1 MVLNKFLQNIKSIK
15 TVDGAIDFLK
25 SNFDFTD
32 SVEKALTYSI
42 DSHKEQFRKSGEP
55 YVVHPILVATVTAY
69 YSNDEH
75 MVIAALLH
83 DVVEDTAITIEEID
97 KEFGKD
103 VACIVDGLTKIV
115 EIREIELIDTK
126 DDRKLLSSALTFRKM
141 LIASIKDVRIMVVK
155 LCDRIHNML
164 TLDALSLEKQKKIAE
179 ETLVV
184 YAPIAH
190 RLGISTIK
198 NLLEDLSFSFLFPL
212 EFNKI
217 DTYIK
222 AYQQKI
228 QLNLNEFLSNT
239 KILLAKN
246 GYLDEDIKIY
256 SRVKHY
262 YSIYLKMQRKGV
274 NIDEVLD
281 LYAIRIMV
289 NEPIDCYNILGIIH
303 INYKPLVARF
313 KDYISV
319 PKENGYQ
326 TVHTTVFSN
335 SKIYEVQIRTFD
347 MHNIAEYGVAA
358 HWKYKSGGNNSQGP
372 NLDWLQSLASNEA
385 NVEEF
390 YNDAKQDLYSED
402 IVVYSPKGEIFTLP
416 RGATAYDFAYSVH
429 TDVGNKAIEANINK
443 IKKPLLTQLKSGDI
457 ISIKTG
463 EHVIPRCT
471 WQDMVQ
477 TTKAIKSIKAL
488 CHSRLN
494 NIDKLTSQN
503 IINTIFSRYKNSILD
518 EVQDLNLTNL
528 QKIVYNL
535 DHLLQVKKTLLDYV
549 RKKDGLIARFKIQI
563 LNLKRIQFDNVL
575 VYSNFSI
582 NSVSFDHCCHPKFG
596 DDIVALKESKD
607 VVVHHKMCETAYKKI
622 KKQQQMLYCDWVK
635 DKFYK
640 YKMVASIPS
649 VRGEMAKL
657 LTHLSVDH
665 EATILFIEYGKDKYA
680 PTQYCSIDFE
690 IKNDNKQE
698 VRALIEQKVK
708 IVEFYMNIDAYK

>member
-1 MVLNKFLQNIKSIK
+1 MVLNKFLQDVKSIK
-15 TVDGAIDFLK
+15 TINGAIDFLK
-25 SNFDFTD
+25 SNFDFTK
-32 SVEKALTYSI
+32 SVEKALDYSI
-42 DSHKEQFRKSGEP
+42 NSHKTQFRKSGEP

-75 MVIAALLH
+75 MVISALLH
-83 DVVEDTAITIEEID
+83 DVVEDTETTIEEIEE
-97 KEFGKD
+97 EFGFD

-115 EIREIELIDTK
+115 EIREHELSHTN
-126 DDRKLLSSALTFRKM
+126 DDKKLLSSALTFRKM

-164 TLDALSLEKQKKIAE
+164 TLDALRPEKQKKISE

-198 NLLEDLSFSFLFPL
+198 NLLEDLSFSFLFPT
-212 EFNKI
+212 EYQKI
-217 DTYIK
+217 DTHIK
-222 AYQQKI
+222 AFQQKI
-228 QLNLNEFLSNT
+228 QLNLNDFLSNT
-239 KILLAKN
+239 KILLEKN
-246 GYLDEDIKIY
+246 GYSDGDIKIY

-274 NIDEVLD
+274 SIDEVLD
-281 LYAIRIMV
+281 LYAIRIIV
-289 NEPIDCYNILGIIH
+289 NEPLDCYNVLGIIH
-303 INYKPLVARF
+303 INYQPLVARF

-335 SKIYEVQIRTFD
+335 SKIYEVQIRTFN
-347 MHNIAEYGVAA
+347 MHEIAEFGVAA
-358 HWKYKSGGNNSQGP
+358 HWKYKNGGNNAKGP
-372 NLDWLQSLASNEA
+372 NLDWLHSLATNEE

-390 YNDAKQDLYSED
+390 YSDAKQDLYSED

-416 RGATAYDFAYSVH
+416 RGATAYDFAYNIH
-429 TDVGNKAIEANINK
+429 TDVGNKAVEANINK

-457 ISIKTG
+457 VSIKTG

-494 NIDKLTSQN
+494 NIDKLTSRN

-518 EVQDLNLTNL
+518 ETEELSLTNL
-528 QKIVYNL
+528 SKIVYNL
-535 DHLLQVKKTLLDYV
+535 EHLRQVKKTLLDYV
-549 RKKDGLIARFKIQI
+549 RKKDGLIARFKIKT

-607 VVVHHKMCETAYKKI
+607 VVVHHKMCETAYRKI
-622 KKQQQMLYCDWVK
+622 KQQQQMLYCDWVK

-665 EATILFIEYGKDKYA
+665 EATILFIEYGKDKYSS
-680 PTQYCSIDFE
+680 TQYCSIDFE

>member
-1 MVLNKFLQNIKSIK
+1 MVLNKFLTNIKSIN
-15 TVDGAIDFLK
+15 TVEGAIDFLK
-25 SNFDFTD
+25 SNFDFTN
-32 SVEKALTYSI
+32 SVEKALNYSI
-42 DSHKEQFRKSGEP
+42 ESHKTQFRKSGEP
-55 YVVHPILVATVTAY
+55 YVVHPILVASITAY

-75 MVIAALLH
+75 MVISALLH
-83 DVVEDTAITIEEID
+83 DVVEDTDVTIDEIE
-97 KEFGKD
+97 KEFGID

-115 EIREIELIDTK
+115 EIREHEFNVTGDAK
-126 DDRKLLSSALTFRKM
+126 KLLSSALTFRKM

-155 LCDRIHNML
+155 LCDRLHNML
-164 TLDALSLEKQKKIAE
+164 TLSALLPSKQKKISE

-198 NLLEDLSFSFLFPL
+198 NILEDLSFSFLFPEEYL
-212 EFNKI
+212 KI
-217 DTYIK
+217 DK
-222 AYQQKI
+222 HLKEYQQKT
-228 QLNLNEFLSNT
+228 QLNLNNFLSST
-239 KILLAKN
+239 KILLEKN
-246 GYLDEDIKIY
+246 GYQNADIRIY

-274 NIDEVLD
+274 SIDEVLD
-281 LYAIRIMV
+281 LYAVRILV
-289 NEPIDCYNILGIIH
+289 KEPIDCYNVLGMIH

-326 TVHTTVFSN
+326 TVHTTIFSN

-347 MHNIAEYGVAA
+347 MHDIAEYGVAA
-358 HWKYKSGGNNSQGP
+358 HWKYKNGGNTSKGP
-372 NLDWLQSLASNEA
+372 NLDWLHSLASSDE

-416 RGATAYDFAYSVH
+416 RGATAYDFAYNIH
-429 TDVGNKAIEANINK
+429 TDVGNKAIQANINK

-457 ISIKTG
+457 VSIQTG
-463 EHVIPRCT
+463 DNVIPRCS
-471 WQDMVQ
+471 WQDMVK
-477 TTKAIKSIKAL
+477 TTKAMKSIKSL

-494 NIDKLTSQN
+494 NIDKLTSKN
-503 IINTIFSRYKNSILD
+503 IINTIFSRYKNPIID
-518 EVQDLNLTNL
+518 EVKNINIQNL

-535 DHLLQVKKTLLDYV
+535 DYLKHVKKLLLDHI
-549 RKKDGLIARFKIQI
+549 RKKDGLIARFKIQT

-596 DDIVALKESKD
+596 DDIIALKDSKD
-607 VVVHHKMCETAYKKI
+607 VTIHHKMCETAYK
-622 KKQQQMLYCDWVK
+622 QMQNEQQMLYCNWVK

-640 YKMVASIPS
+640 YKMVVSIPS
-649 VRGEMAKL
+649 VRGEIAKL
-657 LTHLSVDH
+657 LMHLSVDH
-665 EATILFIEYGKDKYA
+665 EATILFIEYGKDKHTSY
-680 PTQYCSIDFE
+680 QYCSIDFE
-690 IKNDNKQE
+690 IKNDNKQQ
-698 VRALIEQKVK
+698 VRELIEQKVK
-708 IVEFYMNIDAYK
+708 VIEFYLNIDAYK